1 MDVKSVRRK
10 LMSWYKREGRT
21 LPWRETTNPY
31 HIFLS
36 ELMLQQTQVSR
47 GLIYFDQFTKKFPNW
62 EALAKAKRSDVLKVW
77 SGLGYNRRA
86 IFIHEAAKQ
95 IVEGGVPDSQS
106 AWLKIKGVGK
116 YTAAAL
122 TVFSLRKKAYP
133 VDTNIRRVIGRVFLK
148 KYFAQI
154 KDDAK
159 VEQVMER
166 LMDAKPFHDIPQAL
180 FDLSTAYCQP
190 KPACLMCPL
199 ADLCP
204 SADAFMSG
212 KVKIEKQKKAKEKIE
227 TGKRYPDRIYRGRI
241 LKYIMDHPGASVS
254 SIGPHIDT
262 HFSAKD
268 AAWLEGMV
276 NRMKRDKLIRVK
288 AHKLYLA

>member
-10 LMSWYKREGRT
+10 LMNWYRREGRK

-47 GLIYFDQFTKKFPNW
+47 GLVYFDKFTKKFPNW
-62 EALAKAKRSDVLKVW
+62 EALANAPRSEVLKAW

-95 IVEGGVPDSQS
+95 IVEGGVPASQIE
-106 AWLKIKGVGK
+106 WMKIKGVGK

-122 TVFSLRKKAYP
+122 TVFSLRQRAHP
-133 VDTNIRRVIGRVFLK
+133 VDTNIRRVIGRVFLNK
-148 KYFAQI
+148 PFAEI
-154 KDDAK
+154 KDDPA
-159 VEQVMER
+159 VEAAMEE

-180 FDLSTAYCQP
+180 FDISTAYCQP
-190 KPACLMCPL
+190 NPACAACPL
-199 ADLCP
+199 LDVCP
-204 SADAFMSG
+204 MAPKFLRG
-212 KVKIEKQKKAKEKIE
+212 EIEIQKQKKSRENIK

-241 LKYIMDHPGASVS
+241 LKYVMQNPGATIK
-254 SIGPHIDT
+254 SIGPHIDKN
-262 HFSAKD
+262 FSAKD
-268 AAWLEGMV
+268 SDWLKGMLD
-276 NRMKRDKLIRVK
+276 RMKRDTLIRVK
-288 AHKLYLA
+288 SNKVYLA